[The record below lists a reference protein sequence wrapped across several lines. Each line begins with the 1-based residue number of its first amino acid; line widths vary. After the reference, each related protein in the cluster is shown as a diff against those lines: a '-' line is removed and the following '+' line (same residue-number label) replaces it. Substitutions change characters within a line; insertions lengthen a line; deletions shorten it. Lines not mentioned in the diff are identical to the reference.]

1 MDFEE
6 LNKAASQEDGP
17 TRIDRALDKFANMMI
32 ERLEACKTK
41 NWEQGWTS
49 GDRLV
54 GLPQNINGRPYVGG
68 NAFLLQMHTMIKG
81 YHVPVYMT
89 SKQARDNG
97 ALIKKE
103 RHLCRCLNGD

>member
-41 NWEQGWTS
+41 GS
-49 GDRLV
+49 PV
-54 GLPQNINGRPYVGG
+54 KVCGLGID
-68 NAFLLQMHTMIKG
+68 LH
-81 YHVPVYMT
+81 
-89 SKQARDNG
+89 
-97 ALIKKE
+97 
-103 RHLCRCLNGD
+103 

>member
-41 NWEQGWTS
+41 NWGTRMDFW
-49 GDRLV
+49 
-54 GLPQNINGRPYVGG
+54 
-68 NAFLLQMHTMIKG
+68 
-81 YHVPVYMT
+81 
-89 SKQARDNG
+89 
-97 ALIKKE
+97 
-103 RHLCRCLNGD
+103 

>member
-54 GLPQNINGRPYVGG
+54 GLPQNINGRPYDKG
-68 NAFLLQMHTMIKG
+68 LPCSCLHDLQASTRQW
-81 YHVPVYMT
+81 
-89 SKQARDNG
+89 SLD
-97 ALIKKE
+97 
-103 RHLCRCLNGD
+103 